1 MTQAIESH
9 GTLVK
14 LGDGAGPPENF
25 TTIAELGDIDL
36 PEWGNEKEDV
46 TVQQTPG
53 RRRAYKTTLHKDMV
67 VGFQINWDPADA
79 THDGATGLK
88 ALADS
93 GEAANFQIVLPDD
106 DVTTFQFSAM
116 VETFKPSAPVQGI
129 LRADVVLAID
139 GEVEDVTAG
148 S

>member
-14 LGDGAGPPENF
+14 LGDGGGEAETF
-25 TTIAELGDIDL
+25 ATIAELGDIDL

-46 TVQQTPG
+46 TVQTTPD
-53 RRRAYKTTLHKDMV
+53 RRRAYKTTLHKDMT
-67 VGFQINWDPADA
+67 VGFQINWDPADP
-79 THDGATGLK
+79 THNSTDGLM
-88 ALADS
+88 ALAES

-106 DVTTFQFSAM
+106 AVTTFQFSAS

-129 LRADVVLAID
+129 LKADVVLAID
-139 GEVEDVTAG
+139 GAVEDVTEG